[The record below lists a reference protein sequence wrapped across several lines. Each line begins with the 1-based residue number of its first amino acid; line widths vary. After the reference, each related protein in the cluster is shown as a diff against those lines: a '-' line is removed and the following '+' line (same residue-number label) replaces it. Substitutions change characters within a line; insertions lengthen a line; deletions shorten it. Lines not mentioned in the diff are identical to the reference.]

1 MRWLQPKNKGTRFRE
16 RPWELIGG
24 LSCLRPSSLLW
35 PSILRVLHDN
45 RVKFTRIFCAAA
57 SLRLPVQKNPCMP
70 SSRWR
75 LILNGKS
82 AGDDA
87 LRDAVSVLR
96 RRGIALE
103 VRVTW
108 EAGDAERYVSEA
120 IADGADT
127 LIAAGGDGTLS
138 EVAATLAH
146 RDQPAAQ
153 LPMLGLVPLGTA
165 NDFANAAGIPLEPL
179 QALELIAGSQARAMD
194 LIKLVADDGQ
204 VHWCANLASGG
215 FGTQVTVETDQ
226 GLKRMLGGLAYLVTG
241 ISKLGKIQPIP
252 ARLRGP
258 DFAWDGDLIALGVG
272 NGRQAG
278 GGQALCPDALID
290 DGLLDVTVVPELS
303 GEVAATVGTLV
314 SNGKGAALERVAVR
328 ARLAWI
334 EIDCPEPL
342 TLNLDGE
349 PVESRH
355 FRIDCVPGRLRMH
368 LPPDSPLLA

>member
-1 MRWLQPKNKGTRFRE
+1 
-16 RPWELIGG
+16 
-24 LSCLRPSSLLW
+24 
-35 PSILRVLHDN
+35 
-45 RVKFTRIFCAAA
+45 
-57 SLRLPVQKNPCMP
+57 MP
-70 SSRWR
+70 SPRWR

-87 LRDAVSVLR
+87 LRDAVSTLR
-96 RRGIALE
+96 GRGIALD

-146 RDQPAAQ
+146 RDEPAAR

-179 QALELIAGSQARAMD
+179 QALELVAGSQAMAMD
-194 LIKLVADDGQ
+194 LIKVVADDGQ

-215 FGTQVTVETDQ
+215 FGTQVTVETDE
-226 GLKRMLGGLAYLVTG
+226 GLKKMLGGLAYLVTG
-241 ISKLGKIQPIP
+241 ISKLGKIQPIR
-252 ARLRGP
+252 ARLQGP
-258 DFAWDGDLIALGVG
+258 DFAWEGDLIALGIG

-278 GGQALCPDALID
+278 GGQALCPDAFID

-303 GEVAATVGTLV
+303 GEVAATVGTLIA
-314 SNGKGAALERVAVR
+314 NGKGAALERVAVR

-334 EIDCPEPL
+334 RIDCPEPL
-342 TLNLDGE
+342 ILNLDGE
-349 PVESRH
+349 PVESRR
-355 FRIDCVPGRLRMH
+355 FRIDCVPGRVRMH
-368 LPPDSPLLA
+368 LPAGSPLLE